1 MDASQIELRVGCD
14 IPVGDLI
21 GLYDSV
27 GWKAYTVSERRP
39 DLPRALRNS
48 TYVVTAW
55 YEDRLVGLARALSDD
70 VSVFYLQDLLVLPGY
85 QGQGIGTQL
94 MRHCLERYE
103 HVRLHILLTEDDER
117 VRRFYESFGFRN
129 INDLSESPLSAFVRV
144 HGVELS

>member
-1 MDASQIELRVGCD
+1 MDASQVELRVGAE
-14 IPVGDLI
+14 IPLADLI

-55 YEDRLVGLARALSDD
+55 YGERLIGLARALSDD

-85 QGQGIGTQL
+85 QGQGIGSQL
-94 MRHCLERYE
+94 LRNCLERYG
-103 HVRLHILLTEDDER
+103 HVRMHVLLADDDER
-117 VRRFYESFGFRN
+117 ARRFYESFGFRN
-129 INDLSESPLSAFVRV
+129 IRDVSETPLNAFVRV
-144 HGVELS
+144 HGVQLS

>member
-1 MDASQIELRVGCD
+1 MDASQVELRVGCE
-14 IPVGDLI
+14 IPLSELI

-48 TYVVTAW
+48 TYVVSAW
-55 YEDRLVGLARALSDD
+55 YEERLIGLARALSDD

-85 QGQGIGTQL
+85 QGQGVGTL
-94 MRHCLERYE
+94 LLRHCLERYA
-103 HVRLHILLTEDDER
+103 HVRLHVLLTDDDER
-117 VRRFYESFGFRN
+117 ARRFYESFGFRS
-129 INDLSESPLSAFVRV
+129 IRELSETPLNAFVRV